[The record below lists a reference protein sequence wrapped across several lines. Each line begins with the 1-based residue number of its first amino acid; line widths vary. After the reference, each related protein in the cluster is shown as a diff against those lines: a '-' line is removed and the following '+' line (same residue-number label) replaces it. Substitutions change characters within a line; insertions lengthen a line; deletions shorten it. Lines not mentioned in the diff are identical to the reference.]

1 MLKRFYTNCELFGYA
16 QKRGFG
22 HVTGFANATPYRKFA
37 FTMAEILIAMTI
49 LGVVALLTIPQIIG
63 NTGGRSNKLMMQKSF
78 ATLSQSLK
86 IAEAKMGYSTEDVE
100 TTINY
105 TSDPD
110 GEKSIENLLAKT
122 MDLEKLDETSHPI
135 SATKWWKLGEIRY
148 KTVVDGVNHFSNFAR
163 LEIQTSGSVTI
174 TNESTTAN
182 KYKNGA
188 IFKSRDKVYY
198 IFPGKEKI
206 DTEGC
211 TKNHPC
217 LAYIDVNGPDSPN
230 MLMECENAAQTAIWN
245 QVDKQYQLRKAKF
258 KADGSADTD
267 TNGNQLYDS
276 PAAAACTFDPM
287 NTADI
292 FAVLIY
298 GGTVVPATNVDAL
311 VLESRE

>member
-1 MLKRFYTNCELFGYA
+1 MLKRFNTTCELFGYA

-22 HVTGFANATPYRKFA
+22 QVTGFANATPYRKFA

-49 LGVVALLTIPQIIG
+49 LGIIALLTIPQIIG

-86 IAEAKMGYSTEDVE
+86 IAEAKMGYSTADVE
-100 TTINY
+100 STVNY
-105 TSDPD
+105 TTDPD
-110 GEKSIENLLAKT
+110 EERSIENILTKT

-135 SATKWWKLGEIRY
+135 TATKWWKLGEIKF
-148 KTVVDGVNHFSNFAR
+148 KTMVGSTAHYDNYAR

-174 TNESTTAN
+174 RNETSD
-182 KYKNGA
+182 KDKNGA

-198 IFPGKEKI
+198 IFPGKDNIFE
-206 DTEGC
+206 EGC

-258 KADGSADTD
+258 KPDNTADTD

-276 PAAAACTFDPM
+276 PEAAACTFDPM